1 MTFTNP
7 HSAQHM
13 TEEEF
18 KSWFLNCRLGHKLNV
33 MRDALIDM
41 KIGVF
46 MQLVDIV
53 LEVPSHQGG
62 IATEDLQKA
71 FGSDLTNP
79 NNFTHGKRF
88 AITKTGPMS
97 VEAENADATA

>member
-1 MTFTNP
+1 
-7 HSAQHM
+7 M
-13 TEEEF
+13 TEAAF
-18 KSWFLNCRLGHKLNV
+18 KSWFLNCKLGHKLNV
-33 MRDALIDM
+33 MRDALNEM
-41 KIGVF
+41 NIGVF
-46 MQLVDIV
+46 TQLVDIV

-88 AITKTGPMS
+88 AITETGLMS
-97 VEAENADATA
+97 VETESADASA

>member
-1 MTFTNP
+1 
-7 HSAQHM
+7 M
-13 TEEEF
+13 TEAEF

-33 MRDALIDM
+33 MRDALLEM
-41 KIGVF
+41 RIGVF

-53 LEVPSHQGG
+53 LEVPVSQGG

-79 NNFTHGKRF
+79 NHFTHGKRF
-88 AITKTGPMS
+88 AITETGPVS
-97 VEAENADATA
+97 VEAESADTTA